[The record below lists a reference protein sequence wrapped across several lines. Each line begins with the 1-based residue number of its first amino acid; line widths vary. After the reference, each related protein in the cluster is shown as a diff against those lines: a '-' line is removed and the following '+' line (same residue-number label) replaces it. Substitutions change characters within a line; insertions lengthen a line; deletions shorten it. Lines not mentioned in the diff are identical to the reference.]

1 MNSADIVIRGGT
13 IVDGSGAPAYE
24 ADIAITGDRITA
36 IGPRLPHG
44 NRAIDARG
52 CIVTPGFVDI
62 HSHYDGQVT
71 WDHHLTPSTG
81 HGVTTILIGNCG
93 VGFAPCRPDQRAI
106 MIDVMEGVE
115 DIPGIVMAE
124 GLPWAWESFPE
135 YLDFLDTR
143 RIDADIAALV
153 PHIPARV
160 FVMGERAVRLEDA
173 TPEDSA
179 AMARIVA
186 EGIAAGAIGFSSSRA
201 AGHRT
206 ASGEVAP
213 STYADEAELQA
224 IARELKKAGHG
235 MICIATD
242 FHFEGAQSPEF
253 ALLRRLA
260 ETSGQ
265 TVMFPVLQH
274 NDAPDRWKLLVAATA
289 DARAHGLDMR
299 GQVVGRPVGV
309 LYGLETSSHP
319 FSGCPSF
326 QPLLGLPLAEQVAAL
341 RTPDLRARLLN
352 EEPHMED
359 ARVLK
364 MARSFHEMYPMGRIA
379 NYTPPPEQRLDR
391 IAARKGISAA
401 EVAYDILLE
410 DDGHGLIYHPARNFA
425 HGNLDTV
432 RDMLTRP
439 ETILGLADGGAHLG
453 RICDA
458 SMPTFMLSYWARDR
472 GADRLP
478 LEQVIKGM
486 TLDTAR
492 IAGFHDRGLLR
503 PGYKA
508 DLNIIDLD
516 ALTLHAP
523 HARFD
528 LPAGGRR
535 LVQAA
540 SGYRATILSGQ
551 VTFQDGEP
559 TGKLPGKLLRG
570 PQKAPA

>member
-1 MNSADIVIRGGT
+1 MTQHDLVIRHGT
-13 IVDGSGAPAYE
+13 IVDGSGARPFE
-24 ADIAITGDRITA
+24 ADIAISGSRISA
-36 IGPRLPHG
+36 IGRHLG
-44 NRAIDARG
+44 SARGELDARG

-71 WDHHLTPSTG
+71 WDQHLSPSTG
-81 HGVTTILIGNCG
+81 HGVTTIVLGNCG
-93 VGFAPCRPDQRAI
+93 VGFAPCRPDQREI

-124 GLPWAWESFPE
+124 GIPWGWESFPE

-143 RIDADIAALV
+143 HMDADFAVMV
-153 PHIPARV
+153 PHIPVRV
-160 FVMGERAVRLEDA
+160 YVMGERAVRLEDA
-173 TPEDSA
+173 TPEDA
-179 AMARIVA
+179 AHMAAIVA
-186 EGIAAGAIGFSSSRA
+186 EGMAAGAIGFSSSRA

-213 STYADEAELQA
+213 STYADETELQA
-224 IARELKKAGHG
+224 IAHALRKTGPG
-235 MICIATD
+235 MVCIATD
-242 FHFEGAQSPEF
+242 FHFENGHSPEF
-253 ALLRRLA
+253 ELLRRLA
-260 ETSGQ
+260 ETSGH
-265 TVMFPVLQH
+265 TMMFPVLQH
-274 NDAPDRWKLLVAATA
+274 NEAPDRWQQLLAVTATA
-289 DARAHGLDMR
+289 RAQGLDMH

-319 FSGCPSF
+319 FSGCKSF
-326 QPLLGLPLAEQVAAL
+326 QPLLGRPLAEQVAAL
-341 RTPDLRARLLN
+341 QDPALRTRLLA

-359 ARVLK
+359 ARVLR

-379 NYTPPPEQRLDR
+379 NYSPPPGQRLDR

-401 EVAYDILLE
+401 EVAYDILL
-410 DDGHGLIYHPARNFA
+410 DDNGHGLIYHPARNFA

-478 LEQVIKGM
+478 LAQVVKGM
-486 TLDTAR
+486 THDTAQ
-492 IAGFHDRGLLR
+492 ICGFHDRGLLK

-540 SGYRATILSGQ
+540 SGYRHTILSGHI
-551 VTFQDGEP
+551 TFTDGEP
-559 TGKLPGKLLRG
+559 SGQLPGRLLRG
-570 PQKAPA
+570 RQKAPA